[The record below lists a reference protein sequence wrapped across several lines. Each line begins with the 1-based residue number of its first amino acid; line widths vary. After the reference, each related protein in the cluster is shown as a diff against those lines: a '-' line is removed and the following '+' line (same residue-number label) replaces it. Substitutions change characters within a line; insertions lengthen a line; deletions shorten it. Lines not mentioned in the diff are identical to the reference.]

1 MNKQNRK
8 RFESKEYLLP
18 KKKTQL
24 NFSVSYLGCY
34 EDRRVRLLDQQFIR
48 MARLTISACKELCR
62 KRKKKYAGVEVI
74 HGGG

>member
-1 MNKQNRK
+1 MKNKIERDLNR
-8 RFESKEYLLP
+8 RNIYYQ
-18 KKKTQL
+18 KKKNL